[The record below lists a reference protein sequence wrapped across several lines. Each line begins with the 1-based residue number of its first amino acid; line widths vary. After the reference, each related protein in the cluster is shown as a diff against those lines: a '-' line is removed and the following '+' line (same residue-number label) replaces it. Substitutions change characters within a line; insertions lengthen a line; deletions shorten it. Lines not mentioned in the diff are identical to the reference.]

1 MQEVSREEYI
11 EVLKKELSFI
21 DEICS
26 EQNIRYFVYYGSLIG
41 AIRHHGMIPWD
52 DDIDIVMPR
61 NDYEKFLEY
70 FKSNNTDCYTIV
82 SNDTDS
88 SVPYLISRVSDK
100 RYHLE
105 FLQGIQHEVGVFIDI
120 YPLDG
125 MGNCKI
131 SADIHGTVCCFLR
144 KFFYA
149 KYGFYF
155 PKGRIFKNLIM
166 KFLKKLLN
174 IHKKP
179 FTQSLLK
186 KLAKSKSFEKSKYVN
201 CPLWADEYISG
212 NLPREYF
219 DKCKRVK
226 FEGIDVNIP
235 AEYDK
240 ILTALFGNY
249 MELPPEK
256 DRVMHHFYKV
266 YKK

>member
-155 PKGRIFKNLIM
+155 PKGRILKNLIM

-174 IHKKP
+174 IR
-179 FTQSLLK
+179 
-186 KLAKSKSFEKSKYVN
+186 
-201 CPLWADEYISG
+201 C
-212 NLPREYF
+212 
-219 DKCKRVK
+219 
-226 FEGIDVNIP
+226 
-235 AEYDK
+235 
-240 ILTALFGNY
+240 
-249 MELPPEK
+249 
-256 DRVMHHFYKV
+256 
-266 YKK
+266 